1 MGKLQIAHYMVGPV
15 QTNCYFAINKET
27 KEALVIDPGEEA
39 ARLMQQIREQ
49 GLTVVAILLTH
60 GHFDHAGA
68 AEELSTL
75 CNAPVYAHE
84 AEKETLESEKLNACW
99 MIGRKETYRADLFV
113 KDEQELDL
121 AGFHI
126 RVLFTPGHTKGGC
139 CYYFPYENVVFSG
152 DTLFQMS
159 VGRTDLEGGSMS
171 QIVRSIQEKLMPL
184 PEQTVVYPGHGEAT
198 TIETERMYNP
208 YL

>member
-49 GLTVVAILLTH
+49 GLTVAAILLTH

-75 CNAPVYAHE
+75 CNAPIYAHE

>member
-49 GLTVVAILLTH
+49 GLTVAAILLTH